1 LEIVWMCFS
10 VSVFLIFLVSVT
22 SISSVSNTALDLVQ
36 QDDSLSWV
44 VGDGPIATFDTDA
57 NVRQGPGRG
66 FPIVGGIRAGTRS
79 EILAVNPAGDWYRVR
94 YWNRA
99 GWVFALLVT
108 VSGDTSGL
116 PIDSGPALPAAT
128 EAPPQQLPSADQ
140 QVPAGQPGAPGTNLL
155 IDPGFEGT
163 YIGRG
168 AVDLNIPQGWDI
180 WFALSPH
187 TADWMNLRPVA
198 FPHRTGPEIH
208 SGLLSLN
215 LNKGWAT
222 FTAVV
227 YQQVYVPPGAAVRA
241 NAWAW
246 LHVCGDPSNDN
257 PPGCGS
263 DPNSGAGVRIGID
276 PDGGDPNAP
285 EIVWSRFATPHDRWG
300 QVSVEA
306 QARAPVVTLLLFT
319 HQHNPKAFNTM
330 YWDSAYLEYI
340 P

>member
-1 LEIVWMCFS
+1 MRFS
-10 VSVFLIFLVSVT
+10 VLVLLIFFFSVT
-22 SISSVSNTALDLVQ
+22 SVSMASNSLLDVAR
-36 QDDSLSWV
+36 QDDTLSWV
-44 VGDGPIATFDTDA
+44 VGDGPVASFDTDA
-57 NVRQGPGRG
+57 NVRQGPGRA
-66 FPIVGGIRAGTRS
+66 FAIVGGIRAGTRS
-79 EILAVNPAGDWYRVR
+79 EVLAVNPDRSWYRVR

-99 GWVFALLVT
+99 GWVFAPLVT

-116 PIDSGPALPAAT
+116 PVDSGPALPAAT
-128 EAPPQQLPSADQ
+128 TALTEESQPAEQQIPP
-140 QVPAGQPGAPGTNLL
+140 GQPGAPGTNLL
-155 IDPGFEGT
+155 IDPGFEGPYT
-163 YIGRG
+163 GRG
-168 AVDLNIPQGWDI
+168 AVDLNIPAGWDV
-180 WFALSPH
+180 WYALSPH

-198 FPHRTGPEIH
+198 FPHRTAPEIH
-208 SGLLSLN
+208 SGAFSLN

-227 YQQVYVPPGAAVRA
+227 YQQVYVPPGARVRA
-241 NAWAW
+241 NIWAW
-246 LHVCGDPSNDN
+246 LHVCGNPASAN

-276 PDGGDPNAP
+276 PDGGGDPNAP

-306 QARAPVVTLLLFT
+306 EARGPVVTLFLFT

-330 YWDSAYLEYI
+330 YWDSAYLEYV

>member
-1 LEIVWMCFS
+1 MRFS
-10 VSVFLIFLVSVT
+10 VLFLVILLFSVT
-22 SISSVSNTALDLVQ
+22 SVTTASNVAWDAAQ
-36 QDDSLSWV
+36 QDGALVWIQ
-44 VGDGPIATFDTDA
+44 GDGPVAVFDTDA

-66 FPIVGGIRAGTRS
+66 FPIVGGIRAGTQS
-79 EILAVNPAGDWYRVR
+79 EILAVNPDGDWFRVR

-99 GWVFALLVT
+99 GWVFASLVT
-108 VSGDTSGL
+108 VSGDTSGM
-116 PIDSGPALPAAT
+116 PVDSGPVLPAAT
-128 EAPPQQLPSADQ
+128 AAPPEASPAAEQQA
-140 QVPAGQPGAPGTNLL
+140 PAGQPGAPGTNLL
-155 IDPGFEGT
+155 IDPGFEGAYT
-163 YIGRG
+163 GRG

-180 WFALSPH
+180 WYALSPH

-198 FPHRTGPEIH
+198 FPHRTAPEIH
-208 SGLLSLN
+208 SGSLSLN

-241 NAWAW
+241 SAWAW
-246 LHVCGDPSNDN
+246 LHVCGNPANAN

-276 PDGGDPNAP
+276 PDGGGDPNAG
-285 EIVWSRFATPHDRWG
+285 EIVWSNWGTPHDHWG

-306 QARAPVVTLLLFT
+306 RARGPVVTLFLFT

-330 YWDSAYLEYI
+330 YWDSTYLEYV